1 MKSVHKTMR
10 LLGFPPYLTIVY
22 PISVIHVRKQKLPTI
37 VKNQTLSAVEM
48 SYLFPFVLLA
58 IFAIF
63 ACFIFLTGIALLS
76 IYRLFYV
83 CLTNK
88 SDTRVGTT
96 TTTTTSA
103 R

>member
-1 MKSVHKTMR
+1 MR
-10 LLGFPPYLTIVY
+10 
-22 PISVIHVRKQKLPTI
+22 
-37 VKNQTLSAVEM
+37 
-48 SYLFPFVLLA
+48 FVLPLVFGA

-76 IYRLFYV
+76 ICRFFYV

-96 TTTTTSA
+96 TTKPSSSKKPDIECSGA
-103 R
+103 